1 MRKLGIV
8 DLLAQASKLKTT
20 TNVNC
25 RHWWETDLRQG
36 FCFSFGLVAFAI
48 AKIRKGGGGQ
58 FYATLTFQT
67 KFSLNKKFRIR
78 GVPRPPFLRTN
89 FFLAKMYDEKI
100 RHESVKK
107 ATLW

>member
-48 AKIRKGGGGQ
+48 AIIRKGGGR
-58 FYATLTFQT
+58 AVPCNIN
-67 KFSLNKKFRIR
+67 FS
-78 GVPRPPFLRTN
+78 
-89 FFLAKMYDEKI
+89 DKI
-100 RHESVKK
+100 FAEQKVMD
-107 ATLW
+107 